1 MKTQINQSLKTITAI
16 VFFAAFF
23 TMVSCGDKK
32 SSTQE
37 SATAETKVSAPKID
51 IHTAVV
57 TDDMETLKQHIA
69 AGSDINKKDP
79 MGGSSPLISASLFG
93 KTEMAKALID
103 AGAGIDLTNNEGSTA
118 LHTAAFFCRAEIVQ
132 MLLDKGA
139 DKTVKN
145 NYKST
150 AYESVI
156 VPFKDIKSTYQMME
170 QMLTPMGLKVDYDYL
185 EKTRPVIAEM
195 LK

>member
-1 MKTQINQSLKTITAI
+1 MKTQINQSLKTITTI
-16 VFFAAFF
+16 VFFAVFF
-23 TMVSCGDKK
+23 TTVSCGDKK
-32 SSTQE
+32 SATQE
-37 SATAETKVSAPKID
+37 ASTAENKVSAPKID
-51 IHTAVV
+51 IHAAVV
-57 TDDMETLKQHIA
+57 TGDKEALKQHIA

-79 MGGSSPLISASLFG
+79 MGGSSPLISAALFG

-103 AGAGIDLTNNEGSTA
+103 AGADINFTNNEGSTA
-118 LHTAAFFCRAEIVQ
+118 LHTAAFFCRTEIVQ

-139 DKTVKN
+139 DKTVRN